1 MRQLA
6 EESSKNRK
14 EIDEKES
21 KYNEQEME
29 IIEKENYIEDLYTKC
44 NI

>member
-6 EESSKNRK
+6 EESSKNKK

-21 KYNEQEME
+21 KYNELEME
-29 IIEKENYIEDLYTKC
+29 IIEKDNYIEDLYTKC